1 MYEDPWYVT
10 EYTNDQNTPPS
21 NETKTPSQIRS
32 FQQTTHHYSRN
43 RILALRLH
51 LGATQSLDG
60 RTHGHGSRSGHS
72 PRTSSDHLSALLTL
86 PNTHA
91 RSLHGVLATEG
102 TSIATR
108 QFDFLNVRAVLRNL
122 NLLHNLT
129 QRRTVSRSILS
140 ANSNLL
146 SSLTLCLRYI
156 PFPTDVHCPSE
167 PRHSN
172 VTRTTRKKASS
183 HITYHIVLLP

>member
-1 MYEDPWYVT
+1 MWIRVT
-10 EYTNDQNTPPS
+10 N
-21 NETKTPSQIRS
+21 
-32 FQQTTHHYSRN
+32 
-43 RILALRLH
+43 H
-51 LGATQSLDG
+51 LLLSLNLGTAKSLD
-60 RTHGHGSRSGHS
+60 RRSDSHGSGRSDS
-72 PRTSSDHLSALLTL
+72 PSTSSDHLSALLAL

-129 QRRTVSRSILS
+129 QRRTVSRSVLS

-146 SSLTLCLRYI
+146 SSLTLQT
-156 PFPTDVHCPSE
+156 P
-167 PRHSN
+167 
-172 VTRTTRKKASS
+172 
-183 HITYHIVLLP
+183 

>member
-1 MYEDPWYVT
+1 MNIEAILL
-10 EYTNDQNTPPS
+10 S
-21 NETKTPSQIRS
+21 PSQNRAPCDQPCPSRDIYGVRAPGS
-32 FQQTTHHYSRN
+32 FAEAAASLGRGYDSRGKMKWSQQTGTSKTGTRV
-43 RILALRLH
+43 LRLH
-51 LGATQSLDG
+51 LGAAKSLD
-60 RTHGHGSRSGHS
+60 RRSHRHGSGRGDR
-72 PRTSSDHLSALLTL
+72 PGASSDDLSALLAL

-146 SSLTLCLRYI
+146 SSLTLQT
-156 PFPTDVHCPSE
+156 P
-167 PRHSN
+167 
-172 VTRTTRKKASS
+172 
-183 HITYHIVLLP
+183 

>member
-1 MYEDPWYVT
+1 MAAST
-10 EYTNDQNTPPS
+10 RQ
-21 NETKTPSQIRS
+21 
-32 FQQTTHHYSRN
+32 
-43 RILALRLH
+43 ARLH
-51 LGATQSLDG
+51 CLLAKSKDMWIRVTNHLLLSLNLGTAKSLD
-60 RTHGHGSRSGHS
+60 RRSDSHGSGRSDS
-72 PRTSSDHLSALLTL
+72 PSTSSDHLSALLAL

-146 SSLTLCLRYI
+146 SSLTLRLRYI